1 MMIKIF
7 THGYLHTL
15 PNWVPTQDVEVD
27 LREQLRDPAH
37 VLPECM
43 RDLRGDQSVAVRQFV
58 LATKGAPELLARV
71 TSEVLNELAGW
82 DMELDGEGDLV
93 VLIGCAG
100 GKHRAPSFGMFLAAL
115 LTAAGFDV
123 ELTHL
128 HAHLRR
134 VIRK

>member
-1 MMIKIF
+1 MRILIF

-15 PNWVPTQDVEVD
+15 PNWVPTHDVEVD

-37 VLPECM
+37 VLPEDM
-43 RDLRGDQSVAVRQFV
+43 RDLRGDASAAVRQFV

-71 TSEVLNELAGW
+71 ISEVLEELAGW

-93 VLIGCAG
+93 ILIGCAG
-100 GKHRAPSFGMFLAAL
+100 GKHRAPSFGIFLEAI

-123 ELTHL
+123 DLTHL
-128 HAHLRR
+128 HAHLAR
-134 VIRK
+134 VVRK